1 MEGHSGHEGGH
12 EMPVGAVC
20 KMNMLFN
27 WQIENTCVVFRWW
40 HISGPTS
47 FILSCVIIFLIAAAY
62 EGIRAYSTALDNR
75 WHEAELLQTTMNG
88 EQQEEENQEN
98 VVFAYQQYKRLSH
111 QRELVRSVI
120 YAILVGISFWL
131 MLVFMTYNGYLM
143 IAVVL
148 GAGFGHFFFGNG
160 KLTINKSIQCH

>member
-1 MEGHSGHEGGH
+1 MEDHSGHH
-12 EMPVGAVC
+12 MPDMPDMAVC

-40 HISGPTS
+40 HISGP
-47 FILSCVIIFLIAAAY
+47 LSLVFSCLAIFFIAAFY
-62 EGIRAYSTALDNR
+62 EWVRAYSSTLDTK
-75 WHEAELLQTTMNG
+75 WHAPELFERNNSS
-88 EQQEEENQEN
+88 EEQEN
-98 VVFAYQQYKRLSH
+98 VVYAYQQYSRLSG
-111 QRELVRSVI
+111 QKELIRSSI
-120 YAILVGISFWL
+120 YAVLVGISFWL

-143 IAVVL
+143 IATVL